1 MEKDNMERT
10 LSEYLGPA
18 VPKIFSETVAALE
31 RMESKLRRGGD
42 LHSQDIETLRAIFH
56 EESLDA
62 KSLRLLVGKKT
73 SMFVGDWN
81 DKATMAE
88 TVLADVARASEET
101 CARVTGVLDRTSM
114 NSAFFTSTLIYLEE
128 YESRHGK
135 AKKPGLDESVLF
147 QLIAED
153 YERAK
158 AAYVSVS
165 ESA

>member
-1 MEKDNMERT
+1 MENDSIDRT

-42 LHSQDIETLRAIFH
+42 LHSKDIETLRTLFH
-56 EESLDA
+56 EECLDA
-62 KSLRLLVGKKT
+62 KSLRRLVGKKT

-81 DKATMAE
+81 VKATMAE

-101 CARVTGVLDRTSM
+101 CVRVTEVLDRTSM

-158 AAYVSVS
+158 AAYVSVN
-165 ESA
+165 EST

>member
-1 MEKDNMERT
+1 MEKDNIGRT

-18 VPKIFSETVAALE
+18 VPKIFSETVATLE
-31 RMESKLRRGGD
+31 AFELKLRRGGD
-42 LHSQDIETLRAIFH
+42 LHSKDIETLRSLFH

-62 KSLRLLVGKKT
+62 KSLRQLVGRKA
-73 SMFVGDWN
+73 SLFVGDWN

-88 TVLADVARASEET
+88 TVLADITGASEVT
-101 CARVTGVLDRTSM
+101 CGRVTGVLDRTSM
-114 NSAFFTSTLIYLEE
+114 GSAFFTTTLMYLEE

-135 AKKPGLDESVLF
+135 AKKPGIDESVLF

-153 YERAK
+153 FARAK
-158 AAYVSVS
+158 AAYVSIN

>member
-1 MEKDNMERT
+1 MKKDSLEGA

-18 VPKIFSETVAALE
+18 VPKIFTETVATLE
-31 RMESKLRRGGD
+31 RMESELARGGD
-42 LHSQDIETLRAIFH
+42 LHSKDIEVLRTLFH

-62 KSLRLLVGKKT
+62 KSLRILVGKKT

-81 DKATMAE
+81 EKATMSE
-88 TVLADVARASEET
+88 TVLADISQISDET
-101 CARVTGVLDRTSM
+101 CGRVTRVLDHTSM
-114 NSAFFTSTLIYLEE
+114 NSAFFTSALIYLEE

-147 QLIAED
+147 QLIGED

-158 AAYVSVS
+158 AAYVSVN
-165 ESA
+165 ETA